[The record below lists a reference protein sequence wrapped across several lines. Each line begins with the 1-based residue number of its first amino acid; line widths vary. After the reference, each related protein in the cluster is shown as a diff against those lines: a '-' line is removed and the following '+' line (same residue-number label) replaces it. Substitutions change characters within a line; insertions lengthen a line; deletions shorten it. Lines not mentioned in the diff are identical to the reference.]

1 MKLIVDVAQRYAKMR
16 AHTAAHLLHAQ
27 LGTIFSETKQAGSFV
42 DEDYLR
48 LDFAADRALTGEE
61 LLDIQ
66 KKVNHLIYAALPVE
80 NFETSYDEAIK
91 LWAKAFFE
99 DKYGDMVRV
108 VKVDQ
113 NVSTELC
120 GWTHVSNTKDIWC
133 FVILA
138 QESVASGIK
147 RIVALT
153 GPKVFEYV
161 QEKDQ
166 ILDDLAQKFSVGQKQ
181 VVDKTEK
188 LIKEHEALQNSF
200 GQLQNKLV
208 ADMLRGL
215 PNKTNNSELSIV
227 LEIPSDVDFKIALG
241 QVRKIFENQNFLIY
255 TKEWNFALF
264 MNTGSAKT
272 ITQTLGLKWW
282 WNDQL
287 VQGRDPKV
295 AKIF

>member
-1 MKLIVDVAQRYAKMR
+1 MKLIVDIAQRYAKMR

-27 LGTIFSETKQAGSFV
+27 LGKIFSETKQAGSFV

-48 LDFAADRALTGEE
+48 LDFAAERALTGQE
-61 LLDIQ
+61 LLEIQ
-66 KKVNHLIYAALPVE
+66 KQVNHIIYAGLSVE

-99 DKYGDMVRV
+99 DKYGDVVRV

-120 GWTHVSNTKDIWC
+120 GGTHVSNTKDIWC
-133 FVILA
+133 FVILS

-153 GPKVFEYV
+153 GPKVFEYA

-166 ILDDLAQKFSVGQKQ
+166 VLDTLAEKFNVGQKQ
-181 VVDKTEK
+181 VVDKAEK
-188 LIKEHEALQNSF
+188 LLKELENLQNSF
-200 GQLQNKLV
+200 GQLQNKLA
-208 ADMLRGL
+208 ADMIRGL
-215 PNKTNNSELSIV
+215 PNKTNNPELNIV
-227 LEIPSDVDFKIALG
+227 LELPNDVDFKIALG
-241 QVRKIFENQNFLIY
+241 QVRKLFENQSFLIY

-264 MNTGSAKT
+264 MQIWSAKALV
-272 ITQTLGLKWW
+272 QSLGLKWW
-282 WNDQL
+282 GSDQL

-295 AKIF
+295 ATIF

>member
-27 LGTIFSETKQAGSFV
+27 LGAVFSETKQAGSFV

-61 LLDIQ
+61 LLEIQ

-120 GWTHVSNTKDIWC
+120 WWTHVTNTKDIGC

-153 GPKVFEYV
+153 WPKVFEYV

-166 ILDDLAQKFSVGQKQ
+166 ILDDLAEKFSVGQKQ
-181 VVDKTEK
+181 VVDKAEK
-188 LIKEHEALQNSF
+188 LIKEHESLQNSF

-215 PNKTNNSELSIV
+215 PNKTNNSELNIV

-264 MNTGSAKT
+264 MQEWSAKT
-272 ITQTLGLKWW
+272 LVQSLGLKWW

-295 AKIF
+295 ATIF

>member
-1 MKLIVDVAQRYAKMR
+1 MKLIVDEAQRYAKMR

-27 LGTIFSETKQAGSFV
+27 LCKTFPETKQAGSFV
-42 DEDYLR
+42 DQDYLR

-61 LLDIQ
+61 LLKVQ
-66 KKVNHLIYAALPVE
+66 KEVNHLIYAALPVE

-99 DKYGDMVRV
+99 DKYGDTVRV

-120 GWTHVSNTKDIWC
+120 GGTHVSNTKDIGC
-133 FVILA
+133 FVLLA

-166 ILDDLAQKFSVGQKQ
+166 ILDDLAEKFSVGQKQ
-181 VVDKTEK
+181 VVDKAEK
-188 LIKEHEALQNSF
+188 LIKEYEALQNSF

-208 ADMLRGL
+208 ADMIRGL
-215 PNKTNNSELSIV
+215 SNKTNNSEFNTV
-227 LEIPSDVDFKIALG
+227 LEIPSDVDFKVALG

-264 MNTGSAKT
+264 MDTGSAKNM
-272 ITQTLGLKWW
+272 IQTLGLKWW

-295 AKIF
+295 TTIF

>member
-1 MKLIVDVAQRYAKMR
+1 MKLIVDITQRYAKMR
-16 AHTAAHLLHAQ
+16 AHTAAHLLHAT

-48 LDFAADRALTGEE
+48 LDFAAERALTNAE

-66 KKVNHLIYAALPVE
+66 KQINQIIYAALPVE

-99 DKYGDMVRV
+99 DKYGDLVRV

-120 GWTHVSNTKDIWC
+120 GGTHVTNTKDIGC

-153 GPKVFEYV
+153 GPKVFEYI

-166 ILDDLAQKFSVGQKQ
+166 ILDNLGEKFGVGQKQ
-181 VVDKTEK
+181 VVDKAEK
-188 LIKEHEALQNSF
+188 LLKDHEALQNAY

-215 PNKTNNSELSIV
+215 PNKTNKPDLSFV
-227 LEIPSDVDFKIALG
+227 LEIPNDVDFKIALG
-241 QVRKIFENQNFLIY
+241 QMRKIFENQNFLIY

-264 MNTGSAKT
+264 MQTGSAKT
-272 ITQTLGLKWW
+272 LAQNLGLKWW
-282 WNDQL
+282 GNDQL

-295 AKIF
+295 ATIF

>member
-1 MKLIVDVAQRYAKMR
+1 MKLIVDITQRYAKMR
-16 AHTAAHLLHAQ
+16 AHTAAHLLHAT
-27 LGTIFSETKQAGSFV
+27 LGKIFSETKQAGSFV

-48 LDFAADRALTGEE
+48 LDFAAERALTNAE

-66 KKVNHLIYAALPVE
+66 KQINHLIYAALPVE

-99 DKYGDMVRV
+99 DKYGDLVRV

-153 GPKVFEYV
+153 WPKVFEYV

-166 ILDDLAQKFSVGQKQ
+166 ILDDLAEKFGVGQKQ
-181 VVDKTEK
+181 VVDKAEK
-188 LIKEHEALQNSF
+188 LLKNHEALQNAY

-215 PNKTNNSELSIV
+215 PNKTNNPDLSFV
-227 LEIPSDVDFKIALG
+227 LEIPNDVDFRIALG
-241 QVRKIFENQNFLIY
+241 QMRKIFEHQNFLIY
-255 TKEWNFALF
+255 TKEGNFALF
-264 MNTGSAKT
+264 MNEGSAKT
-272 ITQTLGLKWW
+272 LVQTLGLKWW
-282 WNDQL
+282 WSDQL

-295 AKIF
+295 ATIF